1 MGLSAR
7 KAHYTLQS
15 ICLQTCIHMPSY
27 SINPNKNNN
36 KIINVTMIYNNYYYN
51 FFIIN
56 TAESLQCIAISLFK
70 QRLQESNYG
79 ITFNS
84 NTYYNH

>member
-1 MGLSAR
+1 
-7 KAHYTLQS
+7 
-15 ICLQTCIHMPSY
+15 
-27 SINPNKNNN
+27 
-36 KIINVTMIYNNYYYN
+36 MIYNNYYYN

-56 TAESLQCIAISLFK
+56 TAESLQGIAISLFK